1 VSRVPWR
8 QVPSLIPVN
17 IFIDFLK
24 TVARKMSIKMK
35 DTREF
40 FERLWLI
47 LIWGKGTVMSKKVK
61 N

>member
-1 VSRVPWR
+1 M
-8 QVPSLIPVN
+8 PSLIPVN